1 VSVFDER
8 FNFYLSAEIMLTGEK
23 RMKLSNLMQIKE
35 LHGGAGEIR
44 TPDTWSGIQRA
55 VLIGVENF

>member
-8 FNFYLSAEIMLTGEK
+8 FNFHFSAEIMLTGEK

-35 LHGGAGEIR
+35 LHGGVGRFER
-44 TPDTWSGIQRA
+44 PTLGLGIQRA